1 MFHGNTLFV
10 AHVSRPAAIERCE
23 TNAAE
28 TMFTCIGTQRDGK
41 RNINGSIKRCST
53 TRGYRITPSTD
64 GHRVSD
70 VSERGACMSETL
82 LMLPGRHSSSRTGSN
97 EAHVSGRC
105 ASYGDG
111 RKYPPRTTA
120 RIVLGCEF
128 LSKITTHPMCLNG
141 SPRNKVMRMSFGGRE
156 KPSGCIGTEGD
167 EQTSYRQFT
176 RIDTGETACSRAGY
190 ASTSWSGCL

>member
-1 MFHGNTLFV
+1 MY
-10 AHVSRPAAIERCE
+10 RDPAAIGRRE
-23 TNAAE
+23 TTAPQTAR
-28 TMFTCIGTQRDGK
+28 TCIGTQRDGE

-82 LMLPGRHSSSRTGSN
+82 LMLPGRRSSSKTVSS

-105 ASYGDG
+105 ASCGDG
-111 RKYPPRTTA
+111 RKCLPQTTA
-120 RIVLGCEF
+120 RTALECGF
-128 LSKITTHPMCLNG
+128 LSKIITHPMCLNG
-141 SPRNKVMRMSFGGRE
+141 SPRNKAMHTSFGGRQ